1 MSPFAKIQMSLFVD
15 FLGGEMKGMLL
26 TMSEIELKRL
36 EVLQAIEDKRCSR
49 GEGAVRLGL
58 SLRQLKRLL
67 RAFRDR
73 GAEGL
78 VSRRRGR
85 PSNRRI
91 DDAERSHFVG
101 IVSACYADLAPTLA
115 AEYLRAE
122 HGFLRSTETL
132 RSWMTEAGLW
142 RARRAKSARSHPP
155 RLRRPRVGE
164 WVQIDGSPHDW
175 LEGRGPRMCLI
186 GFIDDASSRLML
198 ARFFK
203 VESTHAYLECL
214 SAYIQRYG
222 IPAACYSDRHSIF
235 TKHDPEDL
243 SPTQFERALGQLG
256 VESIQA
262 MSPQAKGRIERV
274 FQTLQ
279 DRLVKALR
287 LAGVCDMAAVND
299 FLTGYLEEHNR
310 RFAKAPADEQD
321 AHLPW
326 ERGATALSR
335 ICASRFERTLS
346 KDLVVTFK
354 GQRYIIQTEAGS
366 PRYALRGKK
375 VEVCEHLDG
384 RVELLNAAES
394 LPYRVFDPQR
404 DKPPPA
410 DDKTLNERVDGALT
424 KRAGAAYKPPAT
436 HPWRKSSGVAQR
448 PAAGTKR
455 DVPHA
460 NKRSHSPA

>member
-1 MSPFAKIQMSLFVD
+1 MIFGGGMGGGLISMSDV
-15 FLGGEMKGMLL
+15 
-26 TMSEIELKRL
+26 ELKRRD
-36 EVLQAIEDKRCSR
+36 VLKAIEDKRCTR
-49 GEGAVRLGL
+49 AGGAERLGV
-58 SLRQLKRLL
+58 SLRHLKRLI
-67 RAFRDR
+67 RAFRDL
-73 GAEGL
+73 GAAGL
-78 VSRRRGR
+78 VSQRRGR

-91 DDAERSHFVG
+91 DDAEREKFLG
-101 IVSACYADLAPTLA
+101 IVSACYADFSPTLA
-115 AEYLRAE
+115 AEYLRSE
-122 HGFLRSTETL
+122 HGFTRSTETL
-132 RSWMTEAGLW
+132 RTWMTQAGLW
-142 RARRAKSARSHPP
+142 KVRRRKRGRAHPP
-155 RLRRPRVGE
+155 RLRRPRMGE
-164 WVQIDGSPHDW
+164 LVQIDGSPHDW

-186 GFIDDASSRLML
+186 GFIDDATSKLML

-214 SAYIQRYG
+214 SAYIEQHG

-235 TKHDPEDL
+235 TKHDPEDP

-287 LAGVCDMAAVND
+287 LAGVSDMTAAND
-299 FLTGYLEEHNR
+299 FLTSYLEKHNR
-310 RFAKAPADEQD
+310 RFAKAPTEEQD

-326 ERGATALSR
+326 EQDATTLRR
-335 ICASRFERTLS
+335 ICACRFERTLS

-354 GQRYIIQTEAGS
+354 GQRYIIQTQAGS

-375 VEVCEHLDG
+375 IEVCVHLDG
-384 RVELLNAAES
+384 QVELLNAAES

-410 DDKTLNERVDGALT
+410 DDKTLNERVDRALAQ
-424 KRAGAAYKPPAT
+424 RAGAAYKPPPT
-436 HPWRKSSGVAQR
+436 HPWKKWTGGPEHISPSAR
-448 PAAGTKR
+448 R
-455 DVPHA
+455 DTPHA
-460 NKRSHSPA
+460 EKQIHPPA

>member
-1 MSPFAKIQMSLFVD
+1 
-15 FLGGEMKGMLL
+15 MKGLLL
-26 TMSEIELKRL
+26 TMSDIELERL

-49 GEGAVRLGL
+49 AEGAVRLGL

-67 RAFRDR
+67 RVFRDR
-73 GAEGL
+73 GAAGL

-101 IVSACYADLAPTLA
+101 IVSACYADFAPTLA

-122 HGFLRSTETL
+122 HGFSRSTETL
-132 RSWMTEAGLW
+132 RSWMSEAGLW
-142 RARRAKSARSHPP
+142 RARRAKSARAHPP

-164 WVQIDGSPHDW
+164 LVQIDGSPHDW

-186 GFIDDASSRLML
+186 GFIDDATSRLML

-214 SAYIQRYG
+214 SAYVERHG
-222 IPAACYSDRHSIF
+222 VPAACYSDRHSIF
-235 TKHDPEDL
+235 TKHDPEDP

-256 VESIQA
+256 IESIQA
-262 MSPQAKGRIERV
+262 TSPQAKGRIERV

-287 LAGVCDMAAVND
+287 LAGVSDMAAANE
-299 FLTGYLEEHNR
+299 FLTGYLETHNP
-310 RFAKAPADEQD
+310 RFAKAPAEAQD
-321 AHLPW
+321 AHQPW
-326 ERGATALSR
+326 EKGAVALSR

-375 VEVCEHLDG
+375 IEVCVHLDG
-384 RVELLNAAES
+384 RVELLNDTES
-394 LPYRVFDPQR
+394 LPYRVFDPQL
-404 DKPPPA
+404 DKAPPA
-410 DDKTLNERVDGALT
+410 DDKTLNERVEQALA
-424 KRAGAAYKPPAT
+424 KRGGQAHKPAQH
-436 HPWRKSSGVAQR
+436 HPWKKWTGAPALARVGKKQTAPIAKTQSSQR
-448 PAAGTKR
+448 A
-455 DVPHA
+455 
-460 NKRSHSPA
+460 